1 MPKRLLLIGRTGV
14 VLENARKYIEDPD
27 MELYSATDIDGV
39 RSVFAQ
45 SNIDHVFMGAGIELE
60 QRLNIVR
67 EVFTTSQTTSIHLKD
82 ATSGPQGFLA
92 FVRSVLAGFSKE
104 S

>member
-1 MPKRLLLIGRTGV
+1 MPKKLLLIGRTGV
-14 VLENARKYIEDPD
+14 VLENARKYVEDPD
-27 MELYSATDIDGV
+27 TELYSATDIDDV

-60 QRLNIVR
+60 QRLDIVR

-82 ATSGPQGFLA
+82 ATSGPQGFLT
-92 FVRSVLAGFSKE
+92 FVRSVLVGFSRE